1 MSNFRLQDG
10 ILTNAATRFT
20 DLSTDTDEAITY
32 LNDGPGSISA
42 WDGRLFALAITSH
55 DTFVTKVGDN
65 LDHAKSLLAG
75 VSTNLTTTQE
85 RYDQTNDDNVV
96 EVDDIY
102 DALGSGSSGDPGLDE
117 GGSGTAMGTDLAS
130 SELTAPVNE
139 HEIPELAQH
148 CIAMG
153 TLLISPSY
161 WLNKMIGAVM
171 SAFGCPTTPIDW
183 VTQQVAGDWNAFG
196 KAANAFTKIGAFYTK
211 DGQLIT
217 ADSGALFRGWDGDA
231 AASAENYFASLSD
244 AFTEQEPALS
254 ALGDRYGQLATGMHL
269 GGLSLGTLIAIFTD
283 ALLVA
288 AAAAAVV
295 WAGGVSAALV
305 LAALEIALADW
316 IAMVGVIA
324 WMGVGVYAFS
334 GVVAGYASAAQ
345 PIEFVDMPQEA

>member
-10 ILTNAATRFT
+10 ILTNAANRFA
-20 DLSTDTDEAITY
+20 DLSTDTGEATTY
-32 LNDGPGSISA
+32 LNNGPGSIGA

-55 DTFVTKVGDN
+55 ETFVTKVGDN
-65 LDHAKSLLAG
+65 LDHAKTLLAG
-75 VSTNLTTTQE
+75 VSSNLTTTQE
-85 RYDQTNDDNVV
+85 RYDQTNEDNVV
-96 EVDDIY
+96 EVGDIY
-102 DALGSGSSGDPGLDE
+102 DALGSGATGDPGLDE

-139 HEIPELAQH
+139 HAIPELAQH

-295 WAGGVSAALV
+295 WAGGVSAAVV
-305 LAALEIALADW
+305 LAALEVALADW